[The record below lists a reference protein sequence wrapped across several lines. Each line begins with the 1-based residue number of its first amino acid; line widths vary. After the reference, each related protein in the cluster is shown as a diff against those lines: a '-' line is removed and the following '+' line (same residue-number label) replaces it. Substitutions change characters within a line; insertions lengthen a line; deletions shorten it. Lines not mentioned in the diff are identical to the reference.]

1 MLRWVTQNPA
11 DALGAGDRLG
21 SLAEGKL
28 ADIIGV
34 RIRPDG
40 MDDILE
46 QLIAGESDVRLVI
59 VNGEEIISDY

>member
-11 DALGAGDRLG
+11 DALGAGDKLG

-34 RIRPDG
+34 RIRHDG
-40 MDDILE
+40 GEDLLE
-46 QLIAGESDVRLVI
+46 QLIVGESDVRLVI
-59 VNGEEIISDY
+59 VNGEEVIANY